1 MEVVKRRAV
10 KTLVTKLTSVSEQTR
25 TEALCELRLLSKN
38 DAESRPLIA
47 EADAVTLIAE
57 SLYSPVPILQE
68 NATATLLNLSI
79 SSKDHLMSSHGVL
92 DALSHSLRHPAT
104 PFVAQCAA
112 ATIFSLVSVESF
124 RPIIGHKRDIIFGL
138 VEIVRNQGSAARSI
152 KDALRALFGI
162 ALYPLNR
169 SQMVELGAVQAL
181 FSLVVKD
188 GRVGLVE
195 DATAVIAQVAGCEE
209 SWEVFKKA
217 LGIEVLM
224 DLLDNSTGSSYR
236 TKENAVAALLNMV
249 LCGGDEVANDVR
261 GKIEVRV
268 VDGIVD
274 VAENGSEKGKSKALE
289 LLKIVDAASA
299 RDGRLE
305 PLSSYSS

>member
-1 MEVVKRRAV
+1 MDVVKRRAV
-10 KTLVTKLTSVSEQTR
+10 KNLVSKLTSVSEQTR

-47 EADAVTLIAE
+47 EADAVPLIAE
-57 SLYSPVPILQE
+57 SLYSPAVILQE
-68 NATATLLNLSI
+68 NATATLLNISI
-79 SSKDHLMSSHGVL
+79 SSKEHLMSSQGFL
-92 DALSHSLRHPAT
+92 DALSHALRHPAS

-112 ATIFSLVSVESF
+112 ATIFSLLSLESF

-138 VEIVRNQGSAARSI
+138 VEIVRNHGSAARSI
-152 KDALRALFGI
+152 KDALRALFGV

-169 SQMVELGAVQAL
+169 AQMVELGAVQAL

-188 GRVGLVE
+188 GRVGLIE

-224 DLLDNSTGSSYR
+224 DLLDNATGSSYR
-236 TKENAVAALLNMV
+236 VKENAVSALLNLV
-249 LCGGDEVANDVR
+249 QVGGEEVASDVR
-261 GKIEVRV
+261 GRMEARV
-268 VDGIVD
+268 VDGILD
-274 VAENGSEKGKSKALE
+274 VAENGSEKGKSKALA
-289 LLKIVDAASA
+289 LLKVLEAQDARFEALTSH
-299 RDGRLE
+299 
-305 PLSSYSS
+305 SS

>member
-1 MEVVKRRAV
+1 MDAVKRRTV

-25 TEALCELRLLSKN
+25 TEAICELRLLSKN
-38 DAESRPLIA
+38 DPESRPLIA
-47 EADAVTLIAE
+47 EANAVPLIAE
-57 SLYSPVPILQE
+57 SLYSPAPILQE

-92 DALSHSLRHPAT
+92 DALSHALRHPAT
-104 PFVAQCAA
+104 PFAAQCSA
-112 ATIFSLVSVESF
+112 ATIFSLLSEDSF

-138 VEIVRNQGSAARSI
+138 VEIVRSQGSAARSI
-152 KDALRALFGI
+152 KDALRALFGV

-169 SQMVELGAVQAL
+169 AQMVELGAVQAL

-188 GRVGLVE
+188 GRVGLIE

-224 DLLDNSTGSSYR
+224 DLLDNATGSSNR
-236 TKENAVAALLNMV
+236 TKENAVSALLNLV
-249 LCGGDEVANDVR
+249 QCGGEEVASDVR
-261 GKIEVRV
+261 GKMESRVIE
-268 VDGIVD
+268 GILDIV
-274 VAENGSEKGKSKALE
+274 ENGSEKGKSKGLA
-289 LLKIVDAASA
+289 LLKVLDAREAA
-299 RDGRLE
+299 RSE
-305 PLSSYSS
+305 PLSSHSS